1 MPCSRPLS
9 LKFCWTYITVTVS
22 MLHCVSEHIPPWVQ
36 LIFIEWLPHKHAM
49 LDTRRYNSIKP
60 HNFCAPEAHCGEE
73 IEKKGCW
80 EEAAFSGNMN
90 AKHRNSQ
97 ED

>member
-1 MPCSRPLS
+1 
-9 LKFCWTYITVTVS
+9 
-22 MLHCVSEHIPPWVQ
+22 
-36 LIFIEWLPHKHAM
+36 M